1 MGSSTGA
8 QLLVRM
14 LKAEGVRHIFT
25 LSGLHIAPIYAA
37 CVEEGIQLVDTRHE
51 QAAAHAADATAR
63 LTRGIGVCAVTAGPG
78 VTDALTGVANA
89 FAASSPM
96 LLLGGAAP
104 GFNAGKGSL
113 QEIEQVDLFTRITKW
128 SDRIP
133 APDRVPTYMAKAFR
147 TMLTGR
153 PGPVF
158 LEVPWDVLS
167 NGVDDA
173 ECPLP
178 TGYRTRARQPGDP
191 ALVERAAQL
200 LEKAERPAIIGGSSI
215 WWDDAAAQLA
225 AFAERTGAPVYLNGA
240 GRGCLP
246 ADHPHF
252 FTQTRKDA
260 LSEADVVLIA
270 GTPLD
275 FRLGYGAG
283 IGESAKIIQIDSD
296 ASEIGRNRS
305 ADVGIIGDS
314 RSVLQQL
321 TAALGGGKRQEVP
334 ASPVAK
340 PGRAEHGGAWVA
352 KLREREI
359 AKAARQS
366 EYEKSGQ
373 VPIHHFRLA
382 RELDAVARAAGDSM
396 FVADG
401 GNWVAIAA
409 KVIGLRRPG
418 RWLDPG
424 PLGCLGVGAPFAIAA
439 KLLHPDRPVFVIQGD
454 GSFGFNGMDYDTAL
468 RFKLPM
474 VVVVGNDAA
483 WGQIRLPQVQL
494 YGPEKS
500 PATTLAPTRYDKVVE
515 ALGGYGELV
524 TEPSQI
530 RPALERAVASG
541 TVACVNVMLDPEAP
555 AASGA
560 QGYAI

>member
-1 MGSSTGA
+1 MSTSTGA

-63 LTRGIGVCAVTAGPG
+63 LTRGIGVCCVTAGPG
-78 VTDALTGVANA
+78 VTDALTGIANA
-89 FAASSPM
+89 WAANSPV

-104 GFNAGKGSL
+104 TFNAGKGSL
-113 QEIEQVDLFTRITKW
+113 QEMEQVDLFTRITKW

-158 LEVPWDVLS
+158 LEVPWDVLG
-167 NGVDDA
+167 NGVEDA

-178 TGYRTRARQPGDP
+178 TSYRTRARQPGDP
-191 ALVERAAQL
+191 AFVDRAVQF
-200 LEKAERPAIIGGSSI
+200 LEKAERPAVIAGSSI
-215 WWDDAAAQLA
+215 WWDDAPAQLA
-225 AFAERTGAPVYLNGA
+225 AFAERLGAPVYLNGA

-252 FTQTRKDA
+252 FSQTRKDA
-260 LSEADVVLIA
+260 LAEADVVLIA

-283 IGESAKIIQIDSD
+283 LGEAAKIIQVDSD
-296 ASEIGRNRS
+296 AAEIGRNR
-305 ADVGIIGDS
+305 AVDVGIIGDS

-321 TAALGGGKRQEVP
+321 TAGLSERKRD
-334 ASPVAK
+334 A
-340 PGRAEHGGAWVA
+340 GWLTR
-352 KLREREI
+352 LRERER
-359 AKAARQS
+359 AKVARQATFEQS
-366 EYEKSGQ
+366 DQ
-373 VPIHHFRLA
+373 VPVHHFRLA
-382 RELDAVARAAGDSM
+382 RELDDVARAAGDSM

-454 GSFGFNGMDYDTAL
+454 GSFGFNGMDYETAL
-468 RFKLPM
+468 RFKLPLI
-474 VVVVGNDAA
+474 VVVGNDAA

-500 PATTLAPTRYDKVVE
+500 PATTLAPTRYDRIVE
-515 ALGGYGELV
+515 AMGGYGEHV
-524 TEPSQI
+524 TEPAQI

>member
-1 MGSSTGA
+1 MSTSTGA

-63 LTRGIGVCAVTAGPG
+63 LTRGIGVCCVTAGPG
-78 VTDALTGVANA
+78 VTDALTGIANA
-89 FAASSPM
+89 WAANSPV

-104 GFNAGKGSL
+104 SFNAGKGSL
-113 QEIEQVDLFTRITKW
+113 QEMEQVDLFTRITKW

-133 APDRVPTYMAKAFR
+133 APDRVPTYLAKAFR
-147 TMLTGR
+147 AMLTGR

-158 LEVPWDVLS
+158 LEVPWDVLG
-167 NGVDDA
+167 NGVEDA
-173 ECPLP
+173 DCPLP
-178 TGYRTRARQPGDP
+178 TSYRTRARQPGDP
-191 ALVERAAQL
+191 VYVDRAVQL
-200 LEKAERPAIIGGSSI
+200 LEKAERPAVIAGSSI
-215 WWDDAAAQLA
+215 WWDDAPTQLA
-225 AFAERTGAPVYLNGA
+225 AFAERLNAPVYLNGA

-252 FTQTRKDA
+252 FSQTRKDA
-260 LSEADVVLIA
+260 LAEADVVLIA

-283 IGESAKIIQIDSD
+283 LGEASQIIQVDSD
-296 ASEIGRNRS
+296 AAEIGRNR
-305 ADVGIIGDS
+305 AVDVGIIGDS

-321 TAALGGGKRQEVP
+321 TAGLSDRKRD
-334 ASPVAK
+334 A
-340 PGRAEHGGAWVA
+340 GWLA
-352 KLREREI
+352 KLRERER
-359 AKAARQS
+359 AKAARQA
-366 EYEKSGQ
+366 EYEKSDQ
-373 VPIHHFRLA
+373 VPVHHFRLA
-382 RELDAVARAAGDSM
+382 RELDNVARAAGDSM

-454 GSFGFNGMDYDTAL
+454 GSFGFNGMDFETAL

-474 VVVVGNDAA
+474 IVVVGNDAA

-500 PATTLAPTRYDKVVE
+500 PATTLAPTRYDRIVE
-515 ALGGYGELV
+515 AMGGYGEHV
-524 TEPSQI
+524 TEPAQI

-541 TVACVNVMLDPEAP
+541 TVACVNVVLDPEAP

>member
-1 MGSSTGA
+1 MGNSTGA
-8 QLLVRM
+8 QLLARM
-14 LKAEGVRHIFT
+14 LKAEGVRHVFT

-37 CVEEGIQLVDTRHE
+37 CIEEGIGIVDTRHE

-63 LTRGIGVCAVTAGPG
+63 LTRGIGVVTVTAGPG
-78 VTDALTGVANA
+78 VTDALTGIANA
-89 FAASSPM
+89 YAAASPV

-104 GFNAGKGSL
+104 TFNAGKGSL
-113 QEIEQVDLFTRITKW
+113 QEMEQVDLFTRITKW
-128 SDRIP
+128 SDRVP
-133 APDRVPTYMAKAFR
+133 LPERVPTYLAKAFR

-158 LEVPWDVLS
+158 LELPWDVLS
-167 NGVDDA
+167 NGVDDD
-173 ECPLP
+173 ECKLP
-178 TGYRTRARQPGDP
+178 VSYRTKARQPGDP
-191 ALVERAAQL
+191 DFVDRAARL
-200 LEKAERPAIIGGSSI
+200 LSRAERPVVIAGGSI
-215 WWDDAAAQLA
+215 WWDDAATQLA
-225 AFAERTGAPVYLNGA
+225 AFAERLGAPVYLNGA
-240 GRGCLP
+240 GRGSLS

-252 FTQTRKDA
+252 FSHTRKDA
-260 LSEADVVLIA
+260 LAEADVVLIA

-283 IGESAKIIQIDSD
+283 IGENAQIVQIDSD
-296 ASEIGRNRS
+296 PTEIGRNR
-305 ADVGIIGDS
+305 AVEVGIIGDS

-321 TAALGGGKRQEVP
+321 TTALDGKPRT
-334 ASPVAK
+334 
-340 PGRAEHGGAWVA
+340 GAWLRG
-352 KLREREI
+352 LRERER
-359 AKAARQS
+359 AKAERQAA
-366 EYEKSGQ
+366 YERSDQ

-382 RELDAVARAAGDSM
+382 RELDEVARAAGDSM

-409 KVIGLRRPG
+409 KVIQLRKPG

-454 GSFGFNGMDYDTAL
+454 GSFGLNGFDFETAL

-474 VVVVGNDAA
+474 VCVVGNDAA

-494 YGPEKS
+494 FGPEKS
-500 PATTLAPTRYDKVVE
+500 PGTLLAPTRYDKVVE
-515 ALGGYGELV
+515 ALGGYGEHV
-524 TEPSQI
+524 TQPAQI
-530 RPALERAVASG
+530 RPALERAAASG
-541 TVACVNVMLDPEAP
+541 TVACVNVMLDPDAP

>member
-1 MGSSTGA
+1 MGNSTGA
-8 QLLVRM
+8 QLLARM
-14 LKAEGVRHIFT
+14 LKAEGVRHVFT

-37 CVEEGIQLVDTRHE
+37 CVEEGIGLVDTRHE

-63 LTRGIGVCAVTAGPG
+63 LTRGIGVVTVTAGPG
-78 VTDALTGVANA
+78 VTDALTGIANA
-89 FAASSPM
+89 YAAASPV

-104 GFNAGKGSL
+104 TFNAGKGSL
-113 QEIEQVDLFTRITKW
+113 QEMEQVDLFTRITKW
-128 SDRIP
+128 SDRVP
-133 APDRVPTYMAKAFR
+133 LPERVPTYLAKAFR

-158 LEVPWDVLS
+158 LELPWDVLS
-167 NGVDDA
+167 NGVDDD
-173 ECPLP
+173 ECKLP
-178 TGYRTRARQPGDP
+178 VSYRTQARQPGDP
-191 ALVERAAQL
+191 DFVDRAARL
-200 LEKAERPAIIGGSSI
+200 LSRAERPVVIAGGST
-215 WWDDAAAQLA
+215 WWDDAAMQLA
-225 AFAERTGAPVYLNGA
+225 AFAERLGAPVYLNGA
-240 GRGCLP
+240 GRGSLS

-252 FTQTRKDA
+252 FSHTRKDA
-260 LSEADVVLIA
+260 LAEADVVLIA

-283 IGESAKIIQIDSD
+283 IGEKALIVQIDSD
-296 ASEIGRNRS
+296 PTEIGRNR
-305 ADVGIIGDS
+305 AVEVGIIGDS

-321 TAALGGGKRQEVP
+321 TTALDGKPRT
-334 ASPVAK
+334 
-340 PGRAEHGGAWVA
+340 GAWLRG
-352 KLREREI
+352 LRERER
-359 AKAARQS
+359 AKAERQAA
-366 EYEKSGQ
+366 YERSDQ

-382 RELDAVARAAGDSM
+382 RELDEVARAAGDSM

-409 KVIGLRRPG
+409 KVIQLRKPG

-454 GSFGFNGMDYDTAL
+454 GSFGLNGFDFETAL

-474 VVVVGNDAA
+474 VCVVGNDAA

-494 YGPEKS
+494 FGPEKS
-500 PATTLAPTRYDKVVE
+500 PATLLAPTRYDKVVE
-515 ALGGYGELV
+515 AVGGYGEHV
-524 TEPSQI
+524 TEPAQI

-541 TVACVNVMLDPEAP
+541 TVACVNVMLDPDAP
-555 AASGA
+555 SASGA